1 MSVCAG
7 WPCVCAGCAG
17 ARAWRACVRAPG
29 VCVCVCVPSVHYC
42 AVDMFDCIVIYTI
55 SLRKL

>member
-1 MSVCAG
+1 MS
-7 WPCVCAGCAG
+7 VCAGCAG
-17 ARAWRACVRAPG
+17 ARAWRACGARAG
-29 VCVCVCVPSVHYC
+29 RACACVPSVHYC